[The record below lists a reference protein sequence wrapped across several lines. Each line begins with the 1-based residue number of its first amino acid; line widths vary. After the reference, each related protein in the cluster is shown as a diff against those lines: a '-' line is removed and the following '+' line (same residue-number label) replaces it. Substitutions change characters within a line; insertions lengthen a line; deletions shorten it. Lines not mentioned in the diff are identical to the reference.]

1 MPLVYS
7 HFTIEFQRKNRSVKI
22 NKTLMILPSIA
33 NSTIDIYKGSLVTFN
48 SMNKE
53 MQQGNFTFPNLFHFL
68 LS

>member
-1 MPLVYS
+1 
-7 HFTIEFQRKNRSVKI
+7 
-22 NKTLMILPSIA
+22 MILPSIA